1 MRRFTHHKLARV
13 MKRRAGK
20 SKIHWRF
27 RKLMDLFF
35 QLLLPLIIFQLIRT
49 LLLPTTFDVILL
61 SIFVFLY
68 LLYWL
73 P

>member
-1 MRRFTHHKLARV
+1 MRRFTHHKLARA

-20 SKIHWRF
+20 PKIHWRL
-27 RKLMDLFF
+27 RRLMDLFF